1 MAVVP
6 RPKEQYDRLVGMTQ
20 PQATPTRRVGTEAPI
35 GAVTGGPAAGKSPA
49 EFTKTAQGSPGSV
62 FSRQLEGADISGIT
76 RLAEQPLLREAGQE
90 ALKITGEAQTYK
102 KGREEALK
110 AEPQFANVSEAIQKI
125 GAGDEG
131 ATGTGQAIL
140 NRTQIPVPKADL
152 SDVKEFTPLQAV
164 RGGSVEG
171 LLRREAQGPYT
182 TGMAGL
188 DALLFAKKGGAAELG
203 ARGQATRALLQGATN
218 VLEGAP
224 AVGLQGPALEKLQ
237 QLGLNIPITSLT
249 GEAEQQAQ
257 DFVTKQKENLLGGLT
272 GTLDPMLAGYKA
284 NLDPLTSGRAA
295 AVAQQNQAILD
306 YYRNLGGGVRTEV
319 LSTLPTGNPIV
330 TGMLSEGP
338 DIPTVLQNIRNV
350 DIESVV
356 RPYLNLPTAVQPT
369 LADVAA
375 QNPEQAAQYQR
386 LMNMLSTGGRDVSGY
401 GLGATTTQEQASVTA
416 DEETIK
422 NAIKTALLEAGSKAP
437 RVRY

>member
-1 MAVVP
+1 
-6 RPKEQYDRLVGMTQ
+6 
-20 PQATPTRRVGTEAPI
+20 
-35 GAVTGGPAAGKSPA
+35 
-49 EFTKTAQGSPGSV
+49 
-62 FSRQLEGADISGIT
+62 
-76 RLAEQPLLREAGQE
+76 
-90 ALKITGEAQTYK
+90 
-102 KGREEALK
+102 
-110 AEPQFANVSEAIQKI
+110 
-125 GAGDEG
+125 
-131 ATGTGQAIL
+131 
-140 NRTQIPVPKADL
+140 
-152 SDVKEFTPLQAV
+152 
-164 RGGSVEG
+164 
-171 LLRREAQGPYT
+171 
-182 TGMAGL
+182 
-188 DALLFAKKGGAAELG
+188 
-203 ARGQATRALLQGATN
+203 
-218 VLEGAP
+218 
-224 AVGLQGPALEKLQ
+224 
-237 QLGLNIPITSLT
+237 
-249 GEAEQQAQ
+249 
-257 DFVTKQKENLLGGLT
+257 
-272 GTLDPMLAGYKA
+272 MLAGYKA
-284 NLDPLTSGRAA
+284 NLDPLASGRAA